1 MANIV
6 LDTFDSDI
14 TLTEMAILK
23 GKIFLLKGVDA
34 CAVYEMSVQLL
45 RSMFLYETNAEFH
58 LSTIKYYTQSN
69 PDFFFNPANAQLNN
83 PKSFGAIASADS
95 NGLYSSDKM
104 TLKYDFVRYLS
115 LKLFNTVNAVDLF
128 VNLDELID
136 DITEK
141 LNNAMKRN
149 VKIIDQTDS
158 IRGTHPALRTNT
170 YKSTIFDHVLDE
182 YVTTYLKYMDDD
194 CDRNICRELLHQLLK
209 LDSSRFNNITN
220 TNTPRALPF
229 ESGDSINFK
238 ISVNPAPNQCL
249 LTGVPPIMAR
259 TYQIKIVLTD
269 EVMPIMPIIPC
280 KPTLRRKKRVAY
292 AYNPTHR
299 PAIVFRNINQLS
311 MMDYYDYVLFRY
323 NIIIADHFEDSIVYR
338 YISGLLQIYPKAFN
352 GITTTCGTQRF
363 SFSNEL
369 SDSNSSYQNTVSH
382 GHYGRMFYL
391 QQTKDFGSNIYVHI
405 SKSGCFEFELTR
417 VDNQRASIN
426 VELINAGKLTYE
438 AITTKYFDINIL

>member
-6 LDTFDSDI
+6 LDTFDVDV
-14 TLTEMAILK
+14 TLSEMAILK

-58 LSTIKYYTQSN
+58 LSTIKYYTHYN
-69 PDFFFNPANAQLNN
+69 PDFYFNPANAQLNN
-83 PKSFGAIASADS
+83 PKSFGAIATADS

-115 LKLFNTVNAVDLF
+115 LKLFNTINAVDLF
-128 VNLDELID
+128 VNLDELLY

-141 LNNAMKRN
+141 LNVAMRRN
-149 VKIIDQTDS
+149 IKLIEQTDC
-158 IRGTHPALRTNT
+158 IYGTHPELRTNT
-170 YKSTIFDHVLDE
+170 YRTTIFDHILDQH
-182 YVTTYLKYMDDD
+182 VTTYLKYMDDD
-194 CDRNICRELLHQLLK
+194 CDRNICRELLLQLLK
-209 LDSSRFNNITN
+209 LDSSRFNHITN
-220 TNTPRALPF
+220 TNAPRSLPF

-238 ISVNPAPNQCL
+238 ISVRPAPNQCL

-269 EVMPIMPIIPC
+269 EAMPIMPIIPC

-292 AYNPTHR
+292 AYNPQYR

-311 MMDYYDYVLFRY
+311 MMDYYDFVLFRY
-323 NIIIADHFEDSIVYR
+323 NIIIADQFEDRIVYR
-338 YISGLLQIYPKAFN
+338 YISGLLQIYPKAFT
-352 GITTTCGTQRF
+352 GVMTTCGSQRF
-363 SFSNEL
+363 GFNNEI
-369 SDSNSSYQNTVSH
+369 DSNSSYQNVVSH

-391 QQTKDFGSNIYVHI
+391 QQTKDFGSDIHVHI

-417 VDNQRASIN
+417 AENQRASIN
-426 VELINAGKLTYE
+426 IELINPGKLTYE